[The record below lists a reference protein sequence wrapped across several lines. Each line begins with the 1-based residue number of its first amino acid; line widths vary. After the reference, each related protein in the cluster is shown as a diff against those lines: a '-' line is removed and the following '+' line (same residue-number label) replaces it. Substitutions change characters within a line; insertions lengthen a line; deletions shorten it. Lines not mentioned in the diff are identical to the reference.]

1 MENGILISGMA
12 WITLLVELVFTVAC
26 IYVASVARKRGIVAN
41 AAWLLAGGAGLM
53 FLFDCIGAAGGT
65 AASVS
70 PDLGNVSALAYLL
83 SNVVGVVAF
92 LAMGV
97 AFLLFKPVRGGPSH
111 G

>member
-1 MENGILISGMA
+1 MDNGILISGMT
-12 WITLLVELVFTVAC
+12 WVTLLAELVFAVAC

-53 FLFDCIGAAGGT
+53 FLFDCGAGAVGT
-65 AASVS
+65 ASFMT
-70 PDLGNVSALAYLL
+70 DLGTLSTVAYLL
-83 SNVVGVVAF
+83 SNVVSVVAL

-97 AFLLFKPVRGGPSH
+97 AFLLFKPLRGGPSH

>member
-1 MENGILISGMA
+1 MDNGILVNGMA
-12 WITLLVELVFTVAC
+12 WVTLIVELVFTVAC

-53 FLFDCIGAAGGT
+53 FLFDCVAGAVST
-65 AASVS
+65 ASVMT
-70 PDLGNVSALAYLL
+70 DLGTMSTVAYLL
-83 SNVVGVVAF
+83 SNVVSVVAL